1 MPAIKFNQTEEKT
14 TVQNKVINK
23 CSEPIGWFWLKQVLE
38 WLLISIDFST
48 WAPYGTTT
56 EIHYNF
62 CLIIF
67 HYFLCQNYSHYTI
80 EYNESTAIYL
90 KNIFFKTNFFSSF
103 NFQRSIK
110 VNRFLYKVAEND
122 RRQNDNSIK
131 LISYKIIVI
140 PFDSEEVSFS
150 FFYQFWFLYFT

>member
-23 CSEPIGWFWLKQVLE
+23 CVEPIGGFWLKQVLE

-67 HYFLCQNYSHYTI
+67 HYFLCQNYSHHTI
-80 EYNESTAIYL
+80 EYKKSTTIYL
-90 KNIFFKTNFFSSF
+90 KKHLFQNEFFYGFIFRDRLK
-103 NFQRSIK
+103 SI
-110 VNRFLYKVAEND
+110 VFLYKVAEND
-122 RRQNDNSIK
+122 RRQNDNSIE